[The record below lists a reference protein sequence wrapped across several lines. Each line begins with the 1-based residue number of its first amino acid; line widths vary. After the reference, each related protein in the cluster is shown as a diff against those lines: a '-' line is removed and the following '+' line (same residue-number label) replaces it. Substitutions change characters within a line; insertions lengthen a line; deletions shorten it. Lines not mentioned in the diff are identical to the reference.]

1 MAIFKKQVFEDQI
14 LRIQLTQSNTANGV
28 LIKGTPNYYKKP
40 EKTGLTNVR
49 VIITPDTK
57 TDFELILL
65 FDKKG
70 KKVAGEKLLFRTET
84 EIERKNWVSAIN
96 KLTQNLVEDMDK
108 EGPEKFDLFNDN

>member
-1 MAIFKKQVFEDQI
+1 MV
-14 LRIQLTQSNTANGV
+14 
-28 LIKGTPNYYKKP
+28 KGTPNYYKKP